1 MRVKARVPGDATLI
15 LTLALALALN
25 LTLTLTPTLT
35 LTKVRVKARVPGN
48 ARLKEL
54 PQVVVRGR
62 SRGKE
67 GQG

>member
-1 MRVKARVPGDATLI
+1 MAGARQGL
-15 LTLALALALN
+15 LAR
-25 LTLTLTPTLT
+25 TLTRTPTLT
-35 LTKVRVKARVPGN
+35 KAVGGWWQVRVKARVPGN

-62 SRGKE
+62 ARGKE

>member
-1 MRVKARVPGDATLI
+1 MRVKARVLGDATLT
-15 LTLALALALN
+15 LSLALALALALA
-25 LTLTLTPTLT
+25 LTLTLTLT

-62 SRGKE
+62 ARGKE